1 MLNIKR
7 KINKSI
13 PAVIQK
19 LGYFINPLILN
30 FTNENNRLLI
40 FYFHGLYTSSSEKEK
55 KHVDPQ
61 NNITVREFEEFIDYF
76 QHHKYQFIKPEDLS
90 GDLSKDQPYAMIT
103 FDDGYFNNTLA
114 IEILKKHE
122 IPATFFVT
130 TKNIIENKSFWWDI
144 IYKYR
149 TKQGINLETIRKE
162 QASLKNYKYSYIE
175 DYITQNF
182 GFESFKSWSD
192 IDRPLNEYELKNLA
206 RNPFVSI
213 GNHTHNH
220 AILTN
225 YNKEE
230 IKEEFAL
237 SNKILFD
244 ITGIIPISTA
254 FPNGNFNNLVLEVAE
269 EVGFR
274 FAFTTQSGVNYLP
287 IKNNTLNLLDRFMTK
302 PVPVKQYITFNRL
315 NYDPK
320 SLYNQLKRKI
330 NIF

>member
-1 MLNIKR
+1 MIDK
-7 KINKSI
+7 KAPII
-13 PAVIQK
+13 IEK
-19 LGYFINPLILN
+19 LGYLFNPLILN
-30 FTNENNRLLI
+30 FTNEKNKLLI
-40 FYFHGLYTSSSEKEK
+40 FYFHGLYESKIQRDLN
-55 KHVDPQ
+55 HIDPQ
-61 NNITVREFEEFIDYF
+61 ANMTVNEFVDFIEYF
-76 QHHKYQFIKPEDLS
+76 LHHNYHFIKPDDLLDS
-90 GDLSKDQPYAMIT
+90 FLQKDRPCIMIT
-103 FDDGYFNNTLA
+103 FDDGYFNNSIA
-114 IEILKKHE
+114 IDVLNRYR
-122 IPATFFVT
+122 IPAVFFIT
-130 TKNIIENKSFWWDI
+130 TKYVVENKSIWSDI

-149 TKQGINLETIRKE
+149 SKQGASLGAIRKE
-162 QASLKNYKYSYIE
+162 QQSLKNYNYAYIDRYIE
-175 DYITQNF
+175 QNF
-182 GFESFKSWSD
+182 GIKSSKPWSD
-192 IDRPLNEYELKNLA
+192 IDRPFTEAELNEISQ
-206 RNPFVSI
+206 NPFVTI